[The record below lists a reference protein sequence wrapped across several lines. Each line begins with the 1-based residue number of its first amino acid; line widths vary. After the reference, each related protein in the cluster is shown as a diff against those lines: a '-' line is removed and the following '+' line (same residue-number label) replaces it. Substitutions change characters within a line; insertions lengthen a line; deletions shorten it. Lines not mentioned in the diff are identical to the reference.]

1 MRLFFH
7 GTGIKQE
14 RNGKNR
20 QGRGISPARFVRGT
34 NDRDGKETDMRSDD
48 IKILQGIQK
57 NTDMAMKAIES
68 LSGKIYDDALAIQ
81 ISRQGMK
88 YAEIHNKATGRL
100 LDEGA
105 QGYQGSNVQDLML
118 KGAIM
123 GNTLL
128 DTSTGHIAEMMIQ
141 GSNRGLTDMWKTI
154 NHNENAGN
162 ASLEIAKE
170 LMDFEEKNIERLK
183 KYL

>member
-1 MRLFFH
+1 MR
-7 GTGIKQE
+7 G
-14 RNGKNR
+14 
-20 QGRGISPARFVRGT
+20 
-34 NDRDGKETDMRSDD
+34 DD
-48 IKILQGIQK
+48 IKVLQGVQK

-68 LSGKIYDDALAIQ
+68 ISSKVYDDELAVQ

-88 YAEIHNKATGRL
+88 YAEIYNKATGKL
-100 LDEGA
+100 LDA
-105 QGYQGSNVQDLML
+105 RADGYQGSNVQDMML
-118 KGAIM
+118 RGAIM

-128 DTSTGHIAEMMIQ
+128 NTSTGHIAEMMIQ

-154 NHNENAGN
+154 NHNENAGS